1 MIPVQK
7 RPNNGLKIRES
18 KALGIFVDGLSKHA
32 VTSFEQI

>member
-7 RPNNGLKIRES
+7 RPQQGLKVRES

-32 VTSFEQI
+32 VSSFE